1 MEFWRVQGPRSGMA
15 GSVSIL
21 GPRRSFCGAWQG
33 LGGGGL
39 AGLRRRREVCVA
51 EQSGGVD
58 LGLGAALKWQVECR
72 GGRGV
77 RLKKGG

>member
-1 MEFWRVQGPRSGMA
+1 M
-15 GSVSIL
+15 
-21 GPRRSFCGAWQG
+21 
-33 LGGGGL
+33 
-39 AGLRRRREVCVA
+39 AGLRRCKEVCVA